1 MKHIPTTT
9 IAAVVLVTI
18 AAVVLVGCGKSDDIW
33 TAAEEGNVED
43 VKGYLANGVDVDER
57 DELYAGT
64 PLHFAAY
71 SGNEVVE
78 LLIAN
83 GADVNAKNQAD
94 ATPLD
99 KAIEKN
105 RDETVSLLRKHGG
118 KTKKELEAAGKSIKP
133 IAEAAKPKPPTAKAS
148 DTSIHVAAEAAKPK
162 PPTAKAP
169 DISIHEAA
177 GEGIIEAVKQHL
189 AAGTDVNAKSDGEFT
204 PLHWAIPRGHKEIV
218 ELLIAKGADVN
229 AKDKYGMTPLLR
241 AAFDGHKEIAELLIA
256 NGAEVNVKSNDG
268 RTPLDVAIQYN
279 KPETADLIR
288 KHGGKTKKELEAAGK
303 SIKPIAEAAK
313 PKPPTA
319 KASDTSIHVATEAA
333 KPKPPTAKESDTS
346 IHVATEA
353 GNIESVKQA
362 IADGADVNEKN
373 ADGVAPLSNAAYFG
387 HKEVVELLITNGAD
401 VNAKFDG
408 RTPLDVVT
416 RPDNTNKNKAELADL
431 LRKHGGKTGEE
442 LKAEGK

>member
-1 MKHIPTTT
+1 MKHLLIT
-9 IAAVVLVTI
+9 TI

-33 TAAEEGNVED
+33 TAAEEGNVEA
-43 VKGYLANGVDVDER
+43 VKEYLAIGVNVDER
-57 DELYAGT
+57 DESYGGT

-71 SGNEVVE
+71 RGNEVVE

-105 RDETVSLLRKHGG
+105 RDETVNLL
-118 KTKKELEAAGKSIKP
+118 
-133 IAEAAKPKPPTAKAS
+133 
-148 DTSIHVAAEAAKPK
+148 
-162 PPTAKAP
+162 
-169 DISIHEAA
+169 
-177 GEGIIEAVKQHL
+177 
-189 AAGTDVNAKSDGEFT
+189 
-204 PLHWAIPRGHKEIV
+204 
-218 ELLIAKGADVN
+218 
-229 AKDKYGMTPLLR
+229 
-241 AAFDGHKEIAELLIA
+241 
-256 NGAEVNVKSNDG
+256 
-268 RTPLDVAIQYN
+268 
-279 KPETADLIR
+279 R

-319 KASDTSIHVATEAA
+319 KASDTSIHVATEAGNIESVKQA
-333 KPKPPTAKESDTS
+333 IADGADVTAKASDTS

-408 RTPLDVVT
+408 RTPLDFAT
-416 RPDNTNKNKAELADL
+416 HPDNPNKNKAELADL

>member
-1 MKHIPTTT
+1 MKHLLIT
-9 IAAVVLVTI
+9 TI

-33 TAAEEGNVED
+33 TAAEEGNVEA
-43 VKGYLANGVDVDER
+43 VKGYLANGVNVDER
-57 DELYAGT
+57 DESYGGT

-71 SGNEVVE
+71 RGNEVVE

-105 RDETVSLLRKHGG
+105 RDETVNLL
-118 KTKKELEAAGKSIKP
+118 
-133 IAEAAKPKPPTAKAS
+133 
-148 DTSIHVAAEAAKPK
+148 
-162 PPTAKAP
+162 
-169 DISIHEAA
+169 
-177 GEGIIEAVKQHL
+177 
-189 AAGTDVNAKSDGEFT
+189 
-204 PLHWAIPRGHKEIV
+204 
-218 ELLIAKGADVN
+218 
-229 AKDKYGMTPLLR
+229 
-241 AAFDGHKEIAELLIA
+241 
-256 NGAEVNVKSNDG
+256 
-268 RTPLDVAIQYN
+268 
-279 KPETADLIR
+279 R

-319 KASDTSIHVATEAA
+319 KASDTSIHVATEAGNIESVKQA
-333 KPKPPTAKESDTS
+333 IADGADVTAKASDTS

-408 RTPLDVVT
+408 RTPLDFAT
-416 RPDNTNKNKAELADL
+416 HPDNPNKNKAELADL

>member
-1 MKHIPTTT
+1 MKHIPITT

-33 TAAEEGNVED
+33 TAAEEGNVEA
-43 VKGYLANGVDVDER
+43 VKGYLAIGVNVDER
-57 DELYAGT
+57 DESYAGT

-162 PPTAKAP
+162 PPTAKA
-169 DISIHEAA
+169 
-177 GEGIIEAVKQHL
+177 
-189 AAGTDVNAKSDGEFT
+189 
-204 PLHWAIPRGHKEIV
+204 
-218 ELLIAKGADVN
+218 
-229 AKDKYGMTPLLR
+229 
-241 AAFDGHKEIAELLIA
+241 
-256 NGAEVNVKSNDG
+256 
-268 RTPLDVAIQYN
+268 
-279 KPETADLIR
+279 
-288 KHGGKTKKELEAAGK
+288 
-303 SIKPIAEAAK
+303 
-313 PKPPTA
+313 
-319 KASDTSIHVATEAA
+319 
-333 KPKPPTAKESDTS
+333 SDTS

-408 RTPLDVVT
+408 RTPLDFAT
-416 RPDNTNKNKAELADL
+416 HPDNPNKNKAELADL
-431 LRKHGGKTGEE
+431 LRKHGGKTGGE

>member
-1 MKHIPTTT
+1 MKHLLIT
-9 IAAVVLVTI
+9 TI

-33 TAAEEGNVED
+33 TAAEEGNVEA
-43 VKGYLANGVDVDER
+43 VKEYLAIGVNVDKR
-57 DELYAGT
+57 DESYGGT

-71 SGNEVVE
+71 RGNEVVE

-105 RDETVSLLRKHGG
+105 RDETVNLLRKHGG

-148 DTSIHVAAEAAKPK
+148 DTAIH
-162 PPTAKAP
+162 
-169 DISIHEAA
+169 I
-177 GEGIIEAVKQHL
+177 
-189 AAGTDVNAKSDGEFT
+189 
-204 PLHWAIPRGHKEIV
+204 
-218 ELLIAKGADVN
+218 
-229 AKDKYGMTPLLR
+229 
-241 AAFDGHKEIAELLIA
+241 
-256 NGAEVNVKSNDG
+256 
-268 RTPLDVAIQYN
+268 
-279 KPETADLIR
+279 
-288 KHGGKTKKELEAAGK
+288 
-303 SIKPIAEAAK
+303 
-313 PKPPTA
+313 
-319 KASDTSIHVATEAA
+319 
-333 KPKPPTAKESDTS
+333 
-346 IHVATEA
+346 ATEA

-408 RTPLDVVT
+408 RTPLDFAT
-416 RPDNTNKNKAELADL
+416 HPDNPNKNKAELAAL

>member
-1 MKHIPTTT
+1 MKHIPITT

-105 RDETVSLLRKHGG
+105 WDETVSLLRKHGG

-162 PPTAKAP
+162 PPTAKAS
-169 DISIHEAA
+169 DTSIH
-177 GEGIIEAVKQHL
+177 
-189 AAGTDVNAKSDGEFT
+189 
-204 PLHWAIPRGHKEIV
+204 
-218 ELLIAKGADVN
+218 
-229 AKDKYGMTPLLR
+229 
-241 AAFDGHKEIAELLIA
+241 
-256 NGAEVNVKSNDG
+256 
-268 RTPLDVAIQYN
+268 VA
-279 KPETADLIR
+279 
-288 KHGGKTKKELEAAGK
+288 
-303 SIKPIAEAAK
+303 AEAAK

-319 KASDTSIHVATEAA
+319 KASDTSIHVAA
-333 KPKPPTAKESDTS
+333 
-346 IHVATEA
+346 EA

-408 RTPLDVVT
+408 RTPLDFAT
-416 RPDNTNKNKAELADL
+416 HPDNPNKNKAELADL

>member
-1 MKHIPTTT
+1 MKHLLIT
-9 IAAVVLVTI
+9 TI

-33 TAAEEGNVED
+33 TAAEEGNVEA
-43 VKGYLANGVDVDER
+43 VKGYLAIGVNVDER
-57 DELYAGT
+57 DESYAGT

-105 RDETVSLLRKHGG
+105 RDETVNLLRKHGG

-148 DTSIHVAAEAAKPK
+148 DTAIHIATEAGNIESVKQAIADGADV
-162 PPTAKAP
+162 TAKA
-169 DISIHEAA
+169 
-177 GEGIIEAVKQHL
+177 
-189 AAGTDVNAKSDGEFT
+189 
-204 PLHWAIPRGHKEIV
+204 
-218 ELLIAKGADVN
+218 
-229 AKDKYGMTPLLR
+229 
-241 AAFDGHKEIAELLIA
+241 
-256 NGAEVNVKSNDG
+256 
-268 RTPLDVAIQYN
+268 
-279 KPETADLIR
+279 
-288 KHGGKTKKELEAAGK
+288 
-303 SIKPIAEAAK
+303 
-313 PKPPTA
+313 
-319 KASDTSIHVATEAA
+319 
-333 KPKPPTAKESDTS
+333 SDTS

-408 RTPLDVVT
+408 RTPLDFAT
-416 RPDNTNKNKAELADL
+416 HPDNPNKNKAELADL

>member
-1 MKHIPTTT
+1 MKHLLIT
-9 IAAVVLVTI
+9 TI

-33 TAAEEGNVED
+33 TAAEEGNVEA
-43 VKGYLANGVDVDER
+43 VKGYLAIGVNVDER
-57 DELYAGT
+57 DESYGGT

-162 PPTAKAP
+162 PPTAKAS
-169 DISIHEAA
+169 DTSIH
-177 GEGIIEAVKQHL
+177 
-189 AAGTDVNAKSDGEFT
+189 
-204 PLHWAIPRGHKEIV
+204 
-218 ELLIAKGADVN
+218 
-229 AKDKYGMTPLLR
+229 
-241 AAFDGHKEIAELLIA
+241 
-256 NGAEVNVKSNDG
+256 
-268 RTPLDVAIQYN
+268 VA
-279 KPETADLIR
+279 
-288 KHGGKTKKELEAAGK
+288 
-303 SIKPIAEAAK
+303 AEAAK

-319 KASDTSIHVATEAA
+319 KA
-333 KPKPPTAKESDTS
+333 SDTS

-408 RTPLDVVT
+408 RTPLDFAT
-416 RPDNTNKNKAELADL
+416 HPDNPNKNKAELADL

>member
-1 MKHIPTTT
+1 MKHIPITT

-33 TAAEEGNVED
+33 TAAEEGNVEA
-43 VKGYLANGVDVDER
+43 VKEYLAIGVNVDKR
-57 DELYAGT
+57 DESYGGT

-71 SGNEVVE
+71 RGNEVVE

-148 DTSIHVAAEAAKPK
+148 DTAIHIATEAGNIESVKQAIADGADV
-162 PPTAKAP
+162 TAKA
-169 DISIHEAA
+169 
-177 GEGIIEAVKQHL
+177 
-189 AAGTDVNAKSDGEFT
+189 
-204 PLHWAIPRGHKEIV
+204 
-218 ELLIAKGADVN
+218 
-229 AKDKYGMTPLLR
+229 
-241 AAFDGHKEIAELLIA
+241 
-256 NGAEVNVKSNDG
+256 
-268 RTPLDVAIQYN
+268 
-279 KPETADLIR
+279 
-288 KHGGKTKKELEAAGK
+288 
-303 SIKPIAEAAK
+303 
-313 PKPPTA
+313 
-319 KASDTSIHVATEAA
+319 
-333 KPKPPTAKESDTS
+333 SDTS

-408 RTPLDVVT
+408 RTPLDFAT
-416 RPDNTNKNKAELADL
+416 HPDNPNKNKAELADL

>member
-57 DELYAGT
+57 DESYGGT

-162 PPTAKAP
+162 PPTAKA
-169 DISIHEAA
+169 
-177 GEGIIEAVKQHL
+177 
-189 AAGTDVNAKSDGEFT
+189 
-204 PLHWAIPRGHKEIV
+204 
-218 ELLIAKGADVN
+218 
-229 AKDKYGMTPLLR
+229 
-241 AAFDGHKEIAELLIA
+241 
-256 NGAEVNVKSNDG
+256 
-268 RTPLDVAIQYN
+268 
-279 KPETADLIR
+279 
-288 KHGGKTKKELEAAGK
+288 
-303 SIKPIAEAAK
+303 
-313 PKPPTA
+313 
-319 KASDTSIHVATEAA
+319 
-333 KPKPPTAKESDTS
+333 SDTS

-416 RPDNTNKNKAELADL
+416 HPDNTNKNKAELADL

>member
-1 MKHIPTTT
+1 MKHIPITT

-33 TAAEEGNVED
+33 TAAEEGNVEA
-43 VKGYLANGVDVDER
+43 VKGYLAIGVNVDER
-57 DELYAGT
+57 DESYGGT

-71 SGNEVVE
+71 SGSEVVE

-162 PPTAKAP
+162 PPTAKAS
-169 DISIHEAA
+169 DTSIH
-177 GEGIIEAVKQHL
+177 
-189 AAGTDVNAKSDGEFT
+189 
-204 PLHWAIPRGHKEIV
+204 
-218 ELLIAKGADVN
+218 
-229 AKDKYGMTPLLR
+229 
-241 AAFDGHKEIAELLIA
+241 
-256 NGAEVNVKSNDG
+256 
-268 RTPLDVAIQYN
+268 VA
-279 KPETADLIR
+279 
-288 KHGGKTKKELEAAGK
+288 
-303 SIKPIAEAAK
+303 AEAAK

-319 KASDTSIHVATEAA
+319 KA
-333 KPKPPTAKESDTS
+333 SDTS

-416 RPDNTNKNKAELADL
+416 HPDNTNKNKAELADL

>member
-1 MKHIPTTT
+1 MKHIPITT

-33 TAAEEGNVED
+33 TAAQEGNVEA
-43 VKGYLANGVDVDER
+43 VKGYLANGVNVDER
-57 DELYAGT
+57 DESYGGT

-162 PPTAKAP
+162 PPTAKAS
-169 DISIHEAA
+169 DTSIH
-177 GEGIIEAVKQHL
+177 
-189 AAGTDVNAKSDGEFT
+189 
-204 PLHWAIPRGHKEIV
+204 
-218 ELLIAKGADVN
+218 
-229 AKDKYGMTPLLR
+229 
-241 AAFDGHKEIAELLIA
+241 
-256 NGAEVNVKSNDG
+256 
-268 RTPLDVAIQYN
+268 VA
-279 KPETADLIR
+279 
-288 KHGGKTKKELEAAGK
+288 
-303 SIKPIAEAAK
+303 AEAAK

-319 KASDTSIHVATEAA
+319 KA
-333 KPKPPTAKESDTS
+333 SDTS

-408 RTPLDVVT
+408 RTPLDFAT
-416 RPDNTNKNKAELADL
+416 HPDNPNKNKAELADL